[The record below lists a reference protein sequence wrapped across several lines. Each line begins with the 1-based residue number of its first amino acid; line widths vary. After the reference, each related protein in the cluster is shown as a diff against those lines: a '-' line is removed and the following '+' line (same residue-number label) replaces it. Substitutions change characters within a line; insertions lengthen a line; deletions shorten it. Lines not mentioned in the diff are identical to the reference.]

1 MLHLPSL
8 SLCRWGM
15 LSRTKSNKERNRL
28 MKNKT
33 IPRNEWE
40 EARTVCS
47 SQQIIMQNDEKI
59 AEKME

>member
-1 MLHLPSL
+1 
-8 SLCRWGM
+8 
-15 LSRTKSNKERNRL
+15 

-33 IPRNEWE
+33 IPCNKWE

-59 AEKME
+59 AEEMEQEIKIEK